1 MVSGFLL
8 AIFLFSFLLSV
19 SEPAAIDWGG
29 IGGRIE
35 GKYLSRRFWIP
46 LSGLYAQATS
56 PCGGIASIFSY
67 RLYLVEHVWM
77 RVGFVQ
83 VTRSSLFRTYQLA
96 TLSYLPNLV

>member
-46 LSGLYAQATS
+46 LSGLYARPRALV
-56 PCGGIASIFSY
+56 GG
-67 RLYLVEHVWM
+67 
-77 RVGFVQ
+77 
-83 VTRSSLFRTYQLA
+83 
-96 TLSYLPNLV
+96 